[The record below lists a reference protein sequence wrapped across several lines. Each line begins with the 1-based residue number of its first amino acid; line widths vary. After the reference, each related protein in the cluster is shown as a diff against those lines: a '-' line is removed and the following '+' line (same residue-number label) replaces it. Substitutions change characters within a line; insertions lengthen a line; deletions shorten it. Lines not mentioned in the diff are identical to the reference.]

1 MSTPKSFRVLPWP
14 LDPPESVDALG
25 LYAETYW
32 LPILHPTAYL
42 LGRRLASLSVRAKV
56 IEGNELVLDALTLAT
71 ALGIAN
77 RIGEPNHPTLQVYG
91 RSMRRLVRYRMV
103 KWRDATAE
111 VRTRWPRLDNGL
123 LSALPVEMQQAE
135 PDYWA
140 AEDGRAALISGRT
153 VIFFDAPPLVTDLIQ

>member
-14 LDPPESVDALG
+14 SDPPETVDALG

-42 LGRRLASLSVRAKV
+42 LGRRLASLSVRARV
-56 IEGNELVLDALTLAT
+56 HEGGQLVLDAHTLAA

-77 RIGEPNHPTLQVYG
+77 RPNEDPDSASLQVYG
-91 RSMRRLVRYRMV
+91 RAMRRLVRYRMV
-103 KWRDATAE
+103 RFRGATAE

-123 LSALPVEMQQAE
+123 LSALPVAMQQAE

-140 AEDGRAALISGRT
+140 NEPQS
-153 VIFFDAPPLVTDLIQ
+153 LVADFVVG

>member
-14 LDPPESVDALG
+14 LDPPESADALG

-42 LGRRLASLSVRAKV
+42 LGRRLASLSVRARV
-56 IEGNELVLDALTLAT
+56 HEGGQLVLDALTLAN

-77 RIGEPNHPTLQVYG
+77 RLGEPDHQSLRIYG
-91 RSMRRLVRYRMV
+91 RAMKRLVRYRMV
-103 KWRDATAE
+103 KFRGATAE

-123 LSALPVEMQQAE
+123 LSALPVTMQQAE
-135 PDYWA
+135 PDYWI
-140 AEDGRAALISGRT
+140 AEPKALVSDFVVG
-153 VIFFDAPPLVTDLIQ
+153 